1 MPRSDPVPPRTPV
14 ILPSRYYFDHF
25 DEMLTFVESGYG
37 HVLESTHST
46 FIKDFRSL
54 NVDAACL
61 YVRLANRKG
70 RVFYR
75 DSLRYEEI
83 SSLDGAVAEL
93 LERRFIRLP
102 VPGDY
107 ANLLSL
113 KTRLQLATLIKEQS
127 DPGRSDGPRISS
139 AKKADLLHL
148 IPRQIT
154 FERAFPEDHL
164 SHYLLQ
170 DRCEEVDFLL
180 FLYFGRLQR
189 GMTTFAL
196 RDLGLIRTSGFRTK
210 FEARFPTRES
220 AASAYH
226 YAKVND
232 SLEQPTPGDVDALL
246 AGLQDWPLPDD
257 AATELARH
265 QALHRL
271 GRELERASRFEDA
284 LSVFSLSDQFP
295 ATERTVR
302 LLLRLDDREGAEAFL
317 LKLIDNPSC
326 DEELIFAEDFYE
338 RKFHRKKMGR
348 LTSLLRNAVVLPLD
362 ESGRDRPEA
371 AAVRHFERRGVH
383 AAHVENVIW
392 QQLFGLLFW
401 DLLFDPAT
409 AAIHNAFEFKPQDLN
424 SGDFH
429 RRHHEAIREKL
440 KSLDDPPAAL
450 AALRATWEL
459 HSGTP
464 NDLVPWYPDLF
475 LHTCRLVEFAP
486 PGGLASILES
496 MAENHRAN
504 RSGFPDLIVFENEGL
519 RFVEI
524 KTEGDQ
530 IRRSQLV
537 QMERLTR
544 AGLTVELA
552 RVQWVLDPEQEYV
565 VVDIETTGGRADA
578 HRITE
583 IGAVKLRG
591 DTVIGEWS
599 SLINPERSIPKFIV
613 GLTGITDSMVA
624 DAPRFEEIADSFRE
638 FVGEA
643 VFVAH
648 RVKFDHGFIRAEFQR
663 LGQEFR
669 CPTLCTVV
677 SMRRYFPGLP
687 SYGLGPLCATLGIP
701 LESHHRA
708 LCDARATAELLKR
721 INGERFE
728 RQDLG
733 AVG

>member
-1 MPRSDPVPPRTPV
+1 
-14 ILPSRYYFDHF
+14 
-25 DEMLTFVESGYG
+25 MLSFVESGYG
-37 HVLESTHST
+37 HVLEATHSA

-54 NVDAACL
+54 SEDAACL

-75 DSLRYEEI
+75 GSLRYEEI
-83 SSLDGAVAEL
+83 RSPEGAVMEL
-93 LERRFIRLP
+93 LEREFIRRP

-107 ANLLSL
+107 ADLLTL
-113 KTRLQLATLIKEQS
+113 KTRTQLASMIKELAE
-127 DPGRSDGPRISS
+127 PAPIAPFRLSS
-139 AKKADLLHL
+139 AKKAELLQL
-148 IPRQIT
+148 VPRKIA
-154 FERAFPEDHL
+154 FEHAFPGDHL
-164 SHYLLQ
+164 DHYLLQ
-170 DRCEEVDFLL
+170 ERCEEIDFLL
-180 FLYFGRLQR
+180 FLYFGQRQR

-196 RDLGLIRTSGFRTK
+196 RDLGLIRTSGFRTG
-210 FEARFPTRES
+210 FEARFPSREA

-226 YAKVND
+226 YARIND
-232 SLEQPTPGDVDALL
+232 TLEQPTPGEVDALL

-257 AATELARH
+257 AAVEMARH

-271 GRELERASRFEDA
+271 GRELERASRLEDA
-284 LSVFSLSDQFP
+284 LRVFSLSDQFP
-295 ATERTVR
+295 ATERTAR

-338 RKFHRKKMGR
+338 RKFHRKRMGR

-383 AAHVENVIW
+383 AAHVENMIW

-401 DLLFDPAT
+401 DLLFDPVT

-424 SGDFH
+424 SGEFH

-440 KSLDDPPAAL
+440 KSLDDPPVAL
-450 AALRATWEL
+450 AALRSTWED
-459 HSGTP
+459 HAGTP
-464 NDLVPWYPDLF
+464 NDLVPWFPDLF
-475 LHTCRLVEFAP
+475 LHTCRLVELAP
-486 PGGLASILES
+486 PGGLAFILES

-530 IRRSQLV
+530 IRRGQLV

-544 AGLTVELA
+544 AGFTVELA

-591 DTVIGEWS
+591 DVIIGEWS
-599 SLINPERSIPKFIV
+599 SLINPERPIPKFIV
-613 GLTGITDSMVA
+613 GLTGITDAMVA
-624 DAPRFEEIADSFRE
+624 EAPRFEEIADSFRE

-663 LGQEFR
+663 LDQEFR

-721 INGERFE
+721 INGKRFE
-728 RQDLG
+728 RQEHAQRVDNRENRDG
-733 AVG
+733 CREASEVSKME

>member
-1 MPRSDPVPPRTPV
+1 
-14 ILPSRYYFDHF
+14 
-25 DEMLTFVESGYG
+25 
-37 HVLESTHST
+37 
-46 FIKDFRSL
+46 
-54 NVDAACL
+54 
-61 YVRLANRKG
+61 
-70 RVFYR
+70 
-75 DSLRYEEI
+75 
-83 SSLDGAVAEL
+83 
-93 LERRFIRLP
+93 
-102 VPGDY
+102 
-107 ANLLSL
+107 
-113 KTRLQLATLIKEQS
+113 
-127 DPGRSDGPRISS
+127 
-139 AKKADLLHL
+139 
-148 IPRQIT
+148 
-154 FERAFPEDHL
+154 
-164 SHYLLQ
+164 
-170 DRCEEVDFLL
+170 
-180 FLYFGRLQR
+180 
-189 GMTTFAL
+189 
-196 RDLGLIRTSGFRTK
+196 
-210 FEARFPTRES
+210 
-220 AASAYH
+220 
-226 YAKVND
+226 
-232 SLEQPTPGDVDALL
+232 
-246 AGLQDWPLPDD
+246 
-257 AATELARH
+257 
-265 QALHRL
+265 
-271 GRELERASRFEDA
+271 
-284 LSVFSLSDQFP
+284 
-295 ATERTVR
+295 
-302 LLLRLDDREGAEAFL
+302 
-317 LKLIDNPSC
+317 
-326 DEELIFAEDFYE
+326 
-338 RKFHRKKMGR
+338 
-348 LTSLLRNAVVLPLD
+348 
-362 ESGRDRPEA
+362 
-371 AAVRHFERRGVH
+371 
-383 AAHVENVIW
+383 
-392 QQLFGLLFW
+392 
-401 DLLFDPAT
+401 
-409 AAIHNAFEFKPQDLN
+409 
-424 SGDFH
+424 
-429 RRHHEAIREKL
+429 
-440 KSLDDPPAAL
+440 
-450 AALRATWEL
+450 
-459 HSGTP
+459 
-464 NDLVPWYPDLF
+464 
-475 LHTCRLVEFAP
+475 
-486 PGGLASILES
+486 
-496 MAENHRAN
+496 
-504 RSGFPDLIVFENEGL
+504 
-519 RFVEI
+519 VEI